1 MAGKT
6 ATSGVGGLNGTCSS
20 CRASVD
26 GSCTCNVGATATTCG
41 GGGDRAG
48 SGNGAADAIG
58 FPGAWGDPAAP
69 ETTGLARGRGTAL
82 AGGFAGACGDVGVA
96 AGFGACSEVTAFG
109 ALGAGLTV
117 GAFAVEATA
126 TDAAP
131 ARDGVVGGL
140 RRGTGGAAEAPPSGG
155 AAEAAGAGVAEAGG
169 AGAAEAGGAGAAEA
183 GGAGAAEAG
192 GAGAAEAGATD
203 GLPFVTSTRTSMK
216 CPHLRHF
223 SRTVS
228 PTTLS
233 SAIWYFAL
241 HCSQRNFT
249 PAARSDKR

>member
-169 AGAAEAGGAGAAEA
+169 AGAAEAG
-183 GGAGAAEAG
+183 
-192 GAGAAEAGATD
+192 ATD